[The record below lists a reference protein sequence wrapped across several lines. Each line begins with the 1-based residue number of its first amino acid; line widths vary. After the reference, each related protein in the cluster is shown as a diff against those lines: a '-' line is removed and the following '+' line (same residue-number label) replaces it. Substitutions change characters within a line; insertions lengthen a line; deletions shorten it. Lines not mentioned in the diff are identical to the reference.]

1 MQGAGIFIGM
11 VFTAVVL
18 LSYSMI
24 VPVFGEGRRLRQRLQ
39 QRLANIDT
47 AGELAGIQ
55 SILRQKYLKQLSPW
69 EAWLEEL
76 PAMAGLTTTIEQA
89 GHHYRAYRVV
99 LFSILLSLVLA
110 LVGWFFSR
118 FWFVALVLGVVGLI
132 VPIAKIRVDRNKRF
146 ELFEEQLPDAVDVIR
161 RALLAGHPFNNA
173 LKLAS
178 EDLTD
183 PVAGEFRTVFA
194 DMNYGNDARR
204 ALFGLLT
211 RVPSITVMALVTSVL
226 VQRETGGNLA
236 EILEQIS
243 KVIRSRFRFQ
253 RRVKTLSAEGRMSG
267 WILAMVPLVLFAL
280 ISITTPDYLP
290 VLVSSPTGQI
300 VVAFTFVWACIGIL
314 LMRKIIRIEV

>member
-178 EDLTD
+178 EDLID

-204 ALFGLLT
+204 ALFGLLN

-253 RRVKTLSAEGRMSG
+253 RRVKTMSAEGRMSG
-267 WILAMVPLVLFAL
+267 WILAMVPLVLFVM
-280 ISITTPDYLP
+280 ISLTSPEYLP
-290 VLVSSPTGQI
+290 VLISSPTGQI

-314 LMRKIIRIEV
+314 LIRKIIRIEV